1 MSEQGIDLETG
12 HEWNKSG
19 LNGHTLLESPAA
31 MVSDV
36 EILEADEPSSTA
48 HVDPARGVFITS
60 KDEEIEMSGKRI
72 TALMLE
78 RVANQGK
85 PRIPEVE
92 VIVLGKKRSQPNA
105 NHEGYLAQLKEW
117 EAESRLRSLQF
128 IYNVGVKGQPP
139 QDFIDT
145 YSDYFPGST
154 DTEMKY
160 LWVSSL
166 IPDDDVEAFTEA
178 VMAYTAPTTKGMEEA
193 ADSFRR
199 NS

>member
-1 MSEQGIDLETG
+1 MAEYAIELNELFSDNGQFDLVEPVDT
-12 HEWNKSG
+12 E
-19 LNGHTLLESPAA
+19 AA
-31 MVSDV
+31 QK
-36 EILEADEPSSTA
+36 PR
-48 HVDPARGVFITS
+48 VDPARGVFITS
-60 KDEEIEMSGKRI
+60 KGEEVVMSGKRI

-92 VIVLGKKRSQPNA
+92 VTVLGKKRSQPNA

-117 EAESRLRSLQF
+117 ESESKLRSLQF

-139 QDFIDT
+139 QDFIDE

-154 DTEMKY
+154 DAEMKY

-166 IPDDDVEAFTEA
+166 IPDDDVELFTEA
-178 VMAYTAPTTKGMEEA
+178 VMGYTAPTTKGIEEA
-193 ADSFRR
+193 GNFTE
-199 NS
+199 